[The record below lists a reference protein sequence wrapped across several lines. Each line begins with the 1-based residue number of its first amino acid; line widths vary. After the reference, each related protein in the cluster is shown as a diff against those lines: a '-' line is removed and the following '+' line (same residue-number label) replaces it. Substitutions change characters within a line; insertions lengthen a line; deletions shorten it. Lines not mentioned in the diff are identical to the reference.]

1 MKIAHLIEKVQA
13 HYQLAPDY
21 PFEKHPDIFVFRHT
35 KNKKW
40 LCLYAEI
47 KTQALFSEEEKK
59 IPLINV
65 KVRPDEMTQLLAT
78 DGILPAYHMN
88 KKHWVS
94 VLLDKASDELIWELV
109 NHSYELTK
117 K

>member
-1 MKIAHLIEKVQA
+1 MQKL
-13 HYQLAPDY
+13 
-21 PFEKHPDIFVFRHT
+21 KHKRFFQR
-35 KNKKW
+35 K
-40 LCLYAEI
+40 
-47 KTQALFSEEEKK
+47 EKK

-94 VLLDKASDELIWELV
+94 ILLDKASDDLIWELV